1 LLTIADGCFR
11 VVDTFLVVV
20 GGVLSMRRRY
30 AFVLVRLLRQGAV
43 LGLAAG
49 ASTAFA
55 ADAGGFVEVGPV
67 PARCP
72 ITVEPKPTFR
82 VPSSWKLTPQQAVEL
97 AAKAGFSRCNDIFQ
111 QVLFT
116 DAENYY
122 IVKSV
127 FGPMS
132 KSSRAVVIDGV
143 TGKVSVQNSDATAA
157 QPGH

>member
-1 LLTIADGCFR
+1 M
-11 VVDTFLVVV
+11 
-20 GGVLSMRRRY
+20 SRRY
-30 AFVLVRLLRQGAV
+30 AFVLVRLLGQGV
-43 LGLAAG
+43 MLGVAAG
-49 ASTAFA
+49 AGTAFA

-72 ITVEPKPTFR
+72 ITVEPKPTFH

-97 AAKAGFSRCNDIFQ
+97 AAKAGFSKCNDVFQ
-111 QVLFT
+111 QALFT

-132 KSSRAVVIDGV
+132 KLSRAVVINGV
-143 TGKVSVQNSDATAA
+143 TGKVSVQNNDATAA